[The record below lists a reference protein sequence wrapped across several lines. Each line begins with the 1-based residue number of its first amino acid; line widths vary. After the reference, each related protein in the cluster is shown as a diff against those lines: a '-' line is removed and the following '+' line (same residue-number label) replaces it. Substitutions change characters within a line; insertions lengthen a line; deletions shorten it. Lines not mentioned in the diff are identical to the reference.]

1 MTMEKCVE
9 TKVSQNE
16 FTFCENVTYIFFT
29 LKLRETSQEFHVWSN
44 MKQYFFHPSKEMWNL
59 WNLNHVLYAVVKFV
73 LFLRIEAD
81 PQKVIRILHN
91 IYLSIPF

>member
-16 FTFCENVTYIFFT
+16 FTFCENVTYIFLT

-44 MKQYFFHPSKEMWNL
+44 MKQYFFSPFEGN
-59 WNLNHVLYAVVKFV
+59 VKSLKF
-73 LFLRIEAD
+73 E
-81 PQKVIRILHN
+81 
-91 IYLSIPF
+91 SC